1 MQEPEQGEREATVD
15 GVTYRPATPCCCAP
29 ARAAT
34 RRTTWSRAA
43 TRRSS
48 ASTSTS
54 TGNVQLAVTVDGVP
68 GQDLMRD
75 IRRYLYFRPDE
86 VEMTHEPHDFE
97 KQILVAGV
105 GNAWMQDD
113 GFGSEA
119 AQRLERRELPPG
131 VTVMD
136 FGSGGLDLAYEI
148 MRGYHALVLIDV
160 SRQGGE
166 PGTLYVIEPDPAD
179 YARPIEDGEM
189 ISPHGMDPQTVLR
202 FVNAVGGFS
211 GKVVVVACEPGP
223 IEDLAVGLSP
233 EVELAVERAIDVV
246 MEQIAELRTDE
257 AYIAPDARAG
267 DLLRGARVGAP
278 ARGRAA
284 RVRGQAAR
292 RAPAPGRAGLA
303 RVLLGDR
310 DPRRPLRGLRAGAWS

>member
-1 MQEPEQGEREATVD
+1 MPE
-15 GVTYRPATPCCCAP
+15 
-29 ARAAT
+29 
-34 RRTTWSRAA
+34 
-43 TRRSS
+43 
-48 ASTSTS
+48 
-54 TGNVQLAVTVDGVP
+54 
-68 GQDLMRD
+68 
-75 IRRYLYFRPDE
+75 
-86 VEMTHEPHDFE
+86 FE

-113 GFGSEA
+113 GFGSEV
-119 AQRLERRELPPG
+119 AQRLERRELPSG

-179 YARPIEDGEM
+179 YGRPIEDGEM

-223 IEDLAVGLSP
+223 IEELAVGLSG
-233 EVELAVERAIDVV
+233 AVEAAIEKAIEVV
-246 MEQIAELRTDE
+246 MGQLAELQHDA
-257 AYIAPDARAG
+257 AYDRA
-267 DLLRGARVGAP
+267 
-278 ARGRAA
+278 
-284 RVRGQAAR
+284 
-292 RAPAPGRAGLA
+292 
-303 RVLLGDR
+303 
-310 DPRRPLRGLRAGAWS
+310 